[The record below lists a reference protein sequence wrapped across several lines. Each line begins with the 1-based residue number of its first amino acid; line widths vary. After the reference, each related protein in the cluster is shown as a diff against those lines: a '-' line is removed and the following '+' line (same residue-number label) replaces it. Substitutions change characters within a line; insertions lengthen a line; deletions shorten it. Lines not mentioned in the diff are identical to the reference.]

1 MSGTNLI
8 ATLVDRYPNICS
20 SIESKPDICDKNEKY
35 SNEMSTADKMI
46 MATKNDSK
54 LAKLTT
60 IIYRLVLKEIF
71 LISPTYR

>member
-1 MSGTNLI
+1 MSWTNLI

-20 SIESKPDICDKNEKY
+20 RIESKPDICDKNQKY

-46 MATKNDSK
+46 MAHKNDTK

-60 IIYRLVLKEIF
+60 IIYRLVLKDV
-71 LISPTYR
+71 